1 MEDLQEA
8 VTQNSV
14 LLILTIEQGNKSS
27 PRVMVTNQIPTVPLG
42 PFPALVRETTPGRKD
57 SEDTLEKMAQTVT
70 HESD

>member
-14 LLILTIEQGNKSS
+14 LLILAIEQGNKSS
-27 PRVMVTNQIPTVPLG
+27 PRVMMTNQIPVVPLG
-42 PFPALVRETTPGRKD
+42 PFPVLVRETTLGRKD
-57 SEDTLEKMAQTVT
+57 SEDNLEKMAQTVT